1 MLISFNNYYQ
11 IANNNYHSSSY
22 KYNFSIC
29 SREDEEAPIIIPP
42 IIKEEIT
49 DKMTIANTAPML
61 ITLFMIFSLLG
72 IHNPEVTLYSIY
84 IEKMIYLYPLEDN
97 NENKSCFE

>member
-1 MLISFNNYYQ
+1 MTPCPIKKE
-11 IANNNYHSSSY
+11 IY
-22 KYNFSIC
+22 KYNLFIC
-29 SREDEEAPIIIPP
+29 SRGDEEDPIIIPLT
-42 IIKEEIT
+42 IKAEIT
-49 DKMTIANTAPML
+49 DKMTIANTAPMF

-84 IEKMIYLYPLEDN
+84 IEKMIYLYLLVDN

>member
-1 MLISFNNYYQ
+1 MTPCPMKKEI
-11 IANNNYHSSSY
+11 Y
-22 KYNFSIC
+22 KYSLFMC
-29 SREDEEAPIIIPP
+29 SGDDAEIPIIIPP
-42 IIKEEIT
+42 AVKAEIT
-49 DKMTIANTAPML
+49 DKMTIANTAPIF

-84 IEKMIYLYPLEDN
+84 IEKMIYLYLLVDN